1 MISVPPTGAA
11 VAGGEAR
18 ARASVSALSAV
29 GVGATTQAVNEPAN
43 SQFRAPGSRDE
54 DPVRLLKPPGAVAR
68 RPVALA
74 SWARWLRRRV
84 ASRR

>member
-1 MISVPPTGAA
+1 MISLPPTGAA

-18 ARASVSALSAV
+18 ASASVAALSAV

-43 SQFRAPGSRDE
+43 SQF
-54 DPVRLLKPPGAVAR
+54 VRQGLATKTPCACSASGCGGTTSGLPS
-68 RPVALA
+68 A